1 MANHNMLYF
10 IKTLQ
15 MISLYPC
22 IVLAVILSS
31 IWNVFFNKRLVY
43 LVKVYRNCLKKA
55 RTNPIRNFP
64 EETRNYKIEIV
75 TKVFLLIIN
84 VTEFAAVVIYALGG
98 FPVIMNHSHSSN
110 TFLQNNTL
118 HNCSNELHLQTIDL
132 KLALANP
139 LFSIL
144 VTIAHVCLI
153 LSIASGICLVKYL
166 HIVYHEMNIDPFKFI
181 KRFLI
186 MTIFVGIII
195 TITGSVPQLMFIEKF
210 VGPIILFVYLYIWIK
225 NNITF
230 YKTLRWRSIEFK
242 VRGYSNRTV
251 KNSVISY
258 RQFMI
263 IMSCMFIIASCFA
276 LSELITQYFFLIAT
290 VIYDGPCLFNYL
302 YGTAFYKPLLTTQKQ
317 IDALELTNKILSYI
331 TTFLVLTASVLLCL
345 EYTLATFVYFGRI
358 LWKKLKTRFCK
369 IRTRFTPRLSS
380 TGLQTG
386 LIGGEKVRRYHF

>member
-1 MANHNMLYF
+1 MANHNILYF
-10 IKTLQ
+10 IKALQ

-22 IVLAVILSS
+22 IVFAVILPS
-31 IWNVFFNKRLVY
+31 IWNVFFIKRLVY
-43 LVKVYRNCLKKA
+43 LVKMYRHCLKKA
-55 RTNPIRNFP
+55 GTNPIRNFA
-64 EETRNYKIEIV
+64 EETRSYKIEIV
-75 TKVFLLIIN
+75 SKIFLLIIN
-84 VTEFAAVVIYALGG
+84 ITEFAAVVIYALGG
-98 FPVIMNHSHSSN
+98 FPVVMNHSYSSN
-110 TFLQNNTL
+110 SFLQNNTL
-118 HNCSNELHLQTIDL
+118 HNCSSELHLQTIEL

-144 VTIAHVCLI
+144 MAIAQVCLI
-153 LSIASGICLVKYL
+153 FSIASGICLVKYL

-186 MTIFVGIII
+186 VTLLMGIFI

-210 VGPIILFVYLYIWIK
+210 IGPIILFIYFFIWVK

-230 YKTLRWRSIEFK
+230 YKTLRWRSIEYK
-242 VRGYSNRTV
+242 VRGCSNRIV

-263 IMSCMFIIASCFA
+263 IMSCVSIVAACLM
-276 LSELITQYFFLIAT
+276 LSELITQYFFIIAT

-302 YGTAFYKPLLTTQKQ
+302 YGTEFYKPLLTTQKQ
-317 IDALELTNKILSYI
+317 VDALELTNNILSYSA
-331 TTFLVLTASVLLCL
+331 TFLVLTASVLLGV

-369 IRTRFTPRLSS
+369 IRTRFTPKLRS
-380 TGLQTG
+380 TDLQTG
-386 LIGGEKVRRYHF
+386 LIRKEEVGRYYF

>member
-1 MANHNMLYF
+1 
-10 IKTLQ
+10 

-22 IVLAVILSS
+22 IVFAIILPS
-31 IWNVFFNKRLVY
+31 IWNVFFIKRIVY
-43 LVKVYRNCLKKA
+43 LVKMYRNCLKKA
-55 RTNPIRNFP
+55 RTNPIRNFA
-64 EETRNYKIEIV
+64 EEARNYKIEIV
-75 TKVFLLIIN
+75 TKIFLLMIN
-84 VTEFAAVVIYALGG
+84 VTEFTSVVLYALGG
-98 FPVIMNHSHSSN
+98 FPVVMNHSYSSN

-132 KLALANP
+132 KLALADP

-144 VTIAHVCLI
+144 MVIAQVCLI
-153 LSIASGICLVKYL
+153 FSIASGICLVKYL

-186 MTIFVGIII
+186 VTLLMGIFI

-210 VGPIILFVYLYIWIK
+210 IVPIILFVYFYISVK

-242 VRGYSNRTV
+242 VRGCSNRIV
-251 KNSVISY
+251 KNSIINY
-258 RQFMI
+258 QQFMI
-263 IMSCMFIIASCFA
+263 IMSCTFIIIACFA
-276 LSELITQYFFLIAT
+276 LSELITQYFFIIAT

-302 YGTAFYKPLLTTQKQ
+302 YGTEFYKPLLTTQKQ

-331 TTFLVLTASVLLCL
+331 STFLVLTASVLLGV
-345 EYTLATFVYFGRI
+345 EYTLATFLYFGRI

-369 IRTRFTPRLSS
+369 IRTRFTPRFRS
-380 TGLQTG
+380 TGLQTR
-386 LIGGEKVRRYHF
+386 LIGKEEVQRYYF

>member
-1 MANHNMLYF
+1 MANHNLLYY
-10 IKTLQ
+10 IKALQ
-15 MISLYPC
+15 MVSFYPC

-31 IWNVFFNKRLVY
+31 IWNVFFIKRLVY
-43 LVKVYRNCLKKA
+43 LVKMYRNCIKKA

-64 EETRNYKIEIV
+64 EEARNYKIEIV
-75 TKVFLLIIN
+75 TNIFLLMIN
-84 VTEFAAVVIYALGG
+84 VTEFAAVVIYTLGG
-98 FPVIMNHSHSSN
+98 FTVVMNHSYSSN
-110 TFLQNNTL
+110 TFLQNKTL
-118 HNCSNELHLQTIDL
+118 HNCSSELHLQVIDS

-144 VTIAHVCLI
+144 VTIAQVCLI
-153 LSIASGICLVKYL
+153 FSIASGICLVKYL
-166 HIVYHEMNIDPFKFI
+166 HIEYHEMIIDPFKFI

-186 MTIFVGIII
+186 I
-195 TITGSVPQLMFIEKF
+195 TILMGIVITVTGSVPQLMFIEKF
-210 VGPIILFVYLYIWIK
+210 IVPIILFIYLYIWIK

-242 VRGYSNRTV
+242 VRGCSTRIV

-263 IMSCMFIIASCFA
+263 IMSCMFIIAACFA
-276 LSELITQYFFLIAT
+276 LSELITQYFFIIAT

-317 IDALELTNKILSYI
+317 IDALELTNEIQSYI
-331 TTFLVLTASVLLCL
+331 STFLVLTASVLLGV
-345 EYTLATFVYFGRI
+345 EYILATFVYFGRI

-369 IRTRFTPRLSS
+369 VRTRFTPRFSS
-380 TGLQTG
+380 TGLQTR
-386 LIGGEKVRRYHF
+386 LICREEVQRYYF

>member
-1 MANHNMLYF
+1 MANHNLLYF
-10 IKTLQ
+10 IKALQ
-15 MISLYPC
+15 MVSFYPC
-22 IVLAVILSS
+22 VVLVIILPS
-31 IWNVFFNKRLVY
+31 IWNVFFIKRLVY
-43 LVKVYRNCLKKA
+43 LIKMYRNCLKKA
-55 RTNPIRNFP
+55 KTDPIREFT
-64 EETRNYKIEIV
+64 EEARNYKIEIV
-75 TKVFLLIIN
+75 TKIFLLIIN
-84 VTEFAAVVIYALGG
+84 VTEFAAVIIYALGG
-98 FPVIMNHSHSSN
+98 FPVVMNHSYSSK

-118 HNCSNELHLQTIDL
+118 HKCNSMLHLQTIDL

-144 VTIAHVCLI
+144 VTIAQVCLI
-153 LSIASGICLVKYL
+153 FSLASGICLVKYL

-186 MTIFVGIII
+186 VTLLIGILLA
-195 TITGSVPQLMFIEKF
+195 ITGSVPQLMFIEKF
-210 VGPIILFVYLYIWIK
+210 VEPIILFNYFFIWVK

-242 VRGYSNRTV
+242 VRGYDDNIV
-251 KNSVISY
+251 KSSVISY

-263 IMSCMFIIASCFA
+263 IMSCMSIVAACLI
-276 LSELITQYFFLIAT
+276 LSELITQYFFIIAT

-302 YGTAFYKPLLTTQKQ
+302 YGTAFYEPLLTTQKQ

-331 TTFLVLTASVLLCL
+331 TTFLILTTSVLLGV
-345 EYTLATFVYFGRI
+345 EYTLATLVYFGRI

-380 TGLQTG
+380 TGLQTR
-386 LIGGEKVRRYHF
+386 LIDNGEVGRF